1 MDSLINLL
9 PVMIRLC
16 GDNEEVREQA
26 VFAAWRVAAGP
37 ALSKTCR
44 PVRLYRTNLT
54 VDVID
59 ETWKKQ
65 VGSMSRELL
74 HRVNTILDQKL
85 VTFLEFRVDP
95 SQITPAR
102 RSFEDPFA
110 AEMEAPADLQEAA
123 LGIRDEELRRL
134 FLRVATK
141 SLEREGQ

>member
-1 MDSLINLL
+1 MDSLVNLL

-16 GDNEEVREQA
+16 GDNEDVREQA

-37 ALSKTCR
+37 SLKNACR
-44 PVRLYRTNLT
+44 PVRLHRTNLT
-54 VDVID
+54 LAVID

-65 VGSMSRELL
+65 MGSMSRELIR
-74 HRVNTILDQKL
+74 RVNSILDQQL

-95 SQITPAR
+95 SQIPSSR
-102 RSFEDPFA
+102 RVSDDPFDGR
-110 AEMEAPADLQEAA
+110 EAPADLQEAA
-123 LGIRDEELRRL
+123 SHIKDEELRRL